1 MRPVTGMAL
10 VALGAVGFGLMP
22 LFARTAYAEGLL
34 PLSLLA
40 WRFAIATLCLLP
52 FAGRMLAARR
62 DMLAA
67 IAAGAFY
74 MGVNLFYFLA
84 LRELTVALT
93 VLILFTY
100 PLFTILLGWLVFR
113 ERLTWP
119 NAMAALLVLLA
130 ALLILSPAGLG
141 EHTNWS
147 GIAMA
152 FVPPV
157 AYAIFIHIAAKRL
170 AGMAVPVRL
179 GGVFLGGLLAML
191 VLGLV
196 LDGRIAV
203 PATPLAWFA
212 TAGLALVS
220 TVGALGLLLIGAAIA
235 GAERAAIAGASEL
248 VMALLI
254 GAIAFGESLE
264 PAMLI
269 GAGLIMVAITLA
281 ARPDKVAR

>member
-1 MRPVTGMAL
+1 
-10 VALGAVGFGLMP
+10 
-22 LFARTAYAEGLL
+22 
-34 PLSLLA
+34 
-40 WRFAIATLCLLP
+40 
-52 FAGRMLAARR
+52 
-62 DMLAA
+62 
-67 IAAGAFY
+67 
-74 MGVNLFYFLA
+74 
-84 LRELTVALT
+84 
-93 VLILFTY
+93 
-100 PLFTILLGWLVFR
+100 
-113 ERLTWP
+113 
-119 NAMAALLVLLA
+119 
-130 ALLILSPAGLG
+130 
-141 EHTNWS
+141 
-147 GIAMA
+147 
-152 FVPPV
+152 
-157 AYAIFIHIAAKRL
+157 
-170 AGMAVPVRL
+170 MAVPVRL

-248 VMALLI
+248 VTALLI